1 MLVFMKANLEKYI
14 LFLHELKLESKDSRV
29 RSRFKKVL
37 VEHYQQFQE
46 EMHELKEQHMLKNED
61 GSFVMRNRAMVPRDV
76 HKLQHELQELLEEK
90 VLIEATGERLPTLQG
105 INQIL
110 QQCTLQLEGETA
122 DVYDELCE
130 QFEQYTE

>member
-14 LFLHELKLESKDSRV
+14 VFLHELKLESKDSRV
-29 RSRFKKVL
+29 RTRFKKVL

-61 GSFVMRNRAMVPRDV
+61 GSFVMRNGAMVPRDV

-90 VLIEATGERLPTLQG
+90 VLIEANSERLPTLQG

-110 QQCTLQLEGETA
+110 QHCSLQLEGETA